1 MSKVYVFN
9 RYGGPDGQEL
19 IDRPA
24 PRPGPGEM
32 AVKVRAAGVN
42 PVDWELR
49 AGHLGQA
56 QDLPAPM
63 GQEVSG
69 VVTALGEGVQ
79 DYSVGDAI
87 LGPVAPGHGGFAE
100 HTIVRADAVV
110 AKPEQ
115 ISFADA
121 ATIPVAGATA
131 YDGTHQIEL
140 EAGQTLLI
148 LGIGGGVGLMAAQIG
163 KVHKF
168 TVIGTGSES
177 KRDVVEST
185 GATLVPYGQDSA
197 ARIGKVAPDGVD
209 LILDLVGGQALREVA
224 DLVPDRSRIISAADP
239 ATAMDLGGSALERTT
254 EALAKITDVIEYGLV
269 DPHVSALYPLERS
282 GEAIAAVE
290 SGRATGKVV
299 IEMCQ
304 A

>member
-9 RYGGPDGQEL
+9 GYGGPDGQEL
-19 IDRPA
+19 IDRPV
-24 PRPGPGEM
+24 PEPGPGEM
-32 AVKVRAAGVN
+32 TVEVRAAGVN

-49 AGHLGQA
+49 SGHLDQA
-56 QDLPAPM
+56 QDLPVPW

-79 DYSVGDAI
+79 DFSVGDEI

-100 HTIVRADAVV
+100 HTIVRAEAVV
-110 AKPEQ
+110 AKPEE

-121 ATIPVAGATA
+121 AAIPVAGTTA

-148 LGIGGGVGLMAAQIG
+148 LGIGGEVGLMAAQIG

-168 TVIGTGSES
+168 TVIGTGSEV
-177 KRDVVEST
+177 KRDIAAST
-185 GATLVPYGQDSA
+185 GATLVPYGDDLS
-197 ARIGKVAPDGVD
+197 ARIRTIAPAGVD

-224 DLVPDRSRIISAADP
+224 DLVPDPSRIISAADS
-239 ATAMDLGGSALERTT
+239 ATATELGGSALQRTT

-269 DPHVSALYPLERS
+269 DPHVTALCPLERAR
-282 GEAIAAVE
+282 EAIATVE
-290 SGRATGKVV
+290 NGHAMGKVV
-299 IEMCQ
+299 IEMSG

>member
-9 RYGGPDGQEL
+9 RYGGPGGQEL
-19 IDRPA
+19 VDRPA
-24 PRPGPGEM
+24 PKPGPGEM
-32 AVKVRAAGVN
+32 AVEVRAAGVN
-42 PVDWELR
+42 PVDFKLR
-49 AGHLGQA
+49 TGHLGHA
-56 QDLPAPM
+56 QDPPVPM

-69 VVTALGEGVQ
+69 VVTALGEGVH
-79 DYSVGDAI
+79 DFSVGDAI

-100 HTIVRADAVV
+100 QTIVRAQAVV
-110 AKPEQ
+110 AKPEE

-121 ATIPVAGATA
+121 ATIAVAGATA

-168 TVIGTGSES
+168 TVIGTASES

-185 GATLVPYGQDSA
+185 GATLVPYGENLA
-197 ARIGKVAPDGVD
+197 ARIKEITPDGVD

-224 DLVPDRSRIISAADP
+224 DLVPDPSTIISAADP
-239 ATAMDLGGSALERTT
+239 ATATELGGSALKRTA
-254 EALAKITDVIEYGLV
+254 EALAKITGVIEYGLV
-269 DPHVSALYPLERS
+269 DPHVSALHPLERS

-290 SGRATGKVV
+290 NGHATGKVV
-299 IEMCQ
+299 IEPSRV
-304 A
+304 